1 MLTPQPD
8 SRPAPP
14 SAPASGRPAP
24 TAAVLI
30 RPQVPESMGSPVR
43 QTTRTRSHGGG
54 TTARPVPA
62 SRHCNGLV
70 SHRAPCSPMAPEW
83 QRAAPPACEITQC
96 VERQDEWPSLY
107 LAARSRSGN
116 EPARDSWN
124 QRQAATWGSGRSAL
138 HCWNRFLT
146 VVDTRG
152 EFSAFCYR
160 LVATSFSGM
169 QRQRSVRTVRQRLV
183 SPGAI
188 AVSVFCVSD
197 AP

>member
-30 RPQVPESMGSPVR
+30 RPQIPESMGSPVR

-54 TTARPVPA
+54 TTARPVPT
-62 SRHCNGLV
+62 SRHCSGLV
-70 SHRAPCSPMAPEW
+70 SHRASPFTHAT
-83 QRAAPPACEITQC
+83 RVPACSSSGMRDHAVPGAPRRMAQ
-96 VERQDEWPSLY
+96 LY
-107 LAARSRSGN
+107 SAARSGSGN
-116 EPARDSWN
+116 EPAHQSWD
-124 QRQAATWGSGRSAL
+124 QREAATWGPGGSAL

-160 LVATSFSGM
+160 LVATSLFGM
-169 QRQRSVRTVRQRLV
+169 
-183 SPGAI
+183 
-188 AVSVFCVSD
+188 
-197 AP
+197 